1 MVTRITKEEG
11 QEPASPL
18 DSLLEAADSNL
29 PPAPPPPPEPKDN
42 LEEDLF
48 SVLKMAQAAAK
59 PGMWWL
65 SHEQFHGLWGD
76 NTLQNIAGPG
86 AEIMRRNGW
95 SVAGLMGKYG
105 PYIALL
111 GAVAP
116 PTMATVQAYKIATR
130 HQPQPT
136 PAPPPQGGGDGVT
149 GD

>member
-18 DSLLEAADSNL
+18 DSLLEAADSNT
-29 PPAPPPPPEPKDN
+29 APPPAAPATPKDN

-48 SVLKMAQAAAK
+48 SVLKMAQAAAQ

-65 SHEQFHGLWGD
+65 SPEQFQGLWGD
-76 NTLQNIAGPG
+76 HTLKNIAGPG

-116 PTMATVQAYKIATR
+116 PTMATVAAYKAATR

-136 PAPPPQGGGDGVT
+136 PAPPPEGAGDGVS